1 MEHKFYNIPV
11 EKNYIKP
18 LTLDEKL
25 EQLWDEYA
33 DEMGYERK
41 GDYVIKR
48 ERDGHKFRAKLTK
61 EAKEQIKSKTNSEF
75 KSVELEWE
83 II

>member
-1 MEHKFYNIPV
+1 MEHKFHNIPT

-18 LTLDEKL
+18 MTLDEKL
-25 EQLWDEYA
+25 ETLWDEYA

-41 GDYVIKR
+41 GDYIVKR
-48 ERDGHKFRAKLTK
+48 ERDGHKFRAKITQEK
-61 EAKEQIKSKTNSEF
+61 TQQIKSEKDY
-75 KSVELEWE
+75 KSIELEWE